1 MSLKITLLELKSV
14 GLSTMEPMNGKKILR
29 VIKWVTVKNH
39 RIVQKIVV
47 LFTTGFFLETVKKY
61 LLIAQV
67 RKQPVNLERCPF
79 VH

>member
-1 MSLKITLLELKSV
+1 MYLKITLLELKSV

-47 LFTTGFFLETVKKY
+47 LFTTGCSLETVKKY

-67 RKQPVNLERCPF
+67 RKQPVN
-79 VH
+79 